1 MVRVVN
7 KTLLLCKKVTNMT
20 TNIIWNA
27 YIHTYTYIHI
37 YIHIHIYT
45 NFLSG
50 NIERK
55 PSQNSWQL
63 TLFYSLSC
71 NKLSTNTLTT
81 FLSLQPSSPLSCS
94 LQSYK
99 KVRIRMT
106 GRAILYY
113 SIHSHISHIHP
124 ILTTVKASLKF
135 FRVKPSPVPLKVHF
149 YIVKNYFLRLEQ
161 KIIWLHNYQHDKSII
176 CNFH

>member
-1 MVRVVN
+1 MVRVLN
-7 KTLLLCKKVTNMT
+7 KTLLFCKKVTNMT
-20 TNIIWNA
+20 TIIIWNA
-27 YIHTYTYIHI
+27 FIHTYTYIHI

-99 KVRIRMT
+99 KVGIRHD
-106 GRAILYY
+106 RQSCFLLFH
-113 SIHSHISHIHP
+113 SITCITHTSNTNNS
-124 ILTTVKASLKF
+124 
-135 FRVKPSPVPLKVHF
+135 
-149 YIVKNYFLRLEQ
+149 E
-161 KIIWLHNYQHDKSII
+161 SII
-176 CNFH
+176 EIF